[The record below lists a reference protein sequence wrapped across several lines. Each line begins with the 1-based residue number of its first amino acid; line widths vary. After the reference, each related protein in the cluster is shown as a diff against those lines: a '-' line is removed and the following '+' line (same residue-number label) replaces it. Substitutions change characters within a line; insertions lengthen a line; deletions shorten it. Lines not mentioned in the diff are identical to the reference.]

1 MAVCLTIK
9 VFLLFW
15 VTNLPELI
23 QTWDNKTV
31 WDKYTSFSWTILPA
45 IIMTIDTFLNR
56 NEYHWSHFV
65 MPLIVLVKKNVI
77 FIWKNRDDMSSVHLP
92 LIGARILVLFAVM
105 LAVMYLKRKWLEKC
119 RAVREIK
126 IRL

>member
-1 MAVCLTIK
+1 
-9 VFLLFW
+9 
-15 VTNLPELI
+15 
-23 QTWDNKTV
+23 
-31 WDKYTSFSWTILPA
+31 
-45 IIMTIDTFLNR
+45 
-56 NEYHWSHFV
+56 